1 MKLKIRYY
9 GLLTDVTHCEME
21 MIEKYGI
28 TTANLITFLQEK
40 YPDFRRHSIVY
51 FANGK
56 KLEQTE
62 NISSIKE
69 IDCMPPFAGG

>member
-9 GLLTDVTHCEME
+9 GLLTDITHSEME
-21 MIEKYGI
+21 IIEGYGI
-28 TTANLITFLQEK
+28 TTANLITILHKK
-40 YPDFRRHSIVY
+40 YPDFSKYSIVY

-56 KLEQTE
+56 QLEQTE
-62 NISSIKE
+62 NISSITE